1 MCLEFLRGAFVEVG
15 SEMVGMVVSVWALE
29 AGLLVLVLP
38 LSKWDAWEDVLDVME
53 SKEAVRVI
61 ANISIWLILR
71 LDGTPVE
78 IDRGMIELA
87 YAAIFRSRWGIACH
101 AL

>member
-1 MCLEFLRGAFVEVG
+1 MRNVECR
-15 SEMVGMVVSVWALE
+15 EMKGKARERTTGELT
-29 AGLLVLVLP
+29 LP